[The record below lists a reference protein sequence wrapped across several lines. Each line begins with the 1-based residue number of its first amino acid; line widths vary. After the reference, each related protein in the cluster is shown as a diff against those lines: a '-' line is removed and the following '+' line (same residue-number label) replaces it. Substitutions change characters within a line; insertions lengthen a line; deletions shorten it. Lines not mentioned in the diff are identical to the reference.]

1 VTGPLGFLYCLYRAA
16 RDFEALGQRESSV
29 ERRVPRGRQSSGVR
43 QRMHPDALPL
53 ELAQDR
59 CTEVVPSRGH
69 FHGPWAFAKHYPRNA
84 LIERLRG
91 DVRIR
96 SLLPDKIAGM
106 EIDRMELPPL
116 GHMVG
121 VPHTPGT
128 REYLTCEVGEI
139 VLTVAGESYALSPG
153 DVVVFRGD
161 QKHAY
166 RNPARS
172 KAVSYSIVVLAPV
185 TA

>member
-1 VTGPLGFLYCLYRAA
+1 MPERISARLAANIRHLREARGQTQGQMAKLASIPRATWGHLETGSANPTLVVLDKVATALQVSIEELISAPRA
-16 RDFEALGQRESSV
+16 V
-29 ERRVPRGRQSSGVR
+29 
-43 QRMHPDALPL
+43 
-53 ELAQDR
+53 
-59 CTEVVPSRGH
+59 
-69 FHGPWAFAKHYPRNA
+69 AKHYPKSA
-84 LIERLRG
+84 LVERLRS

-106 EIDRMELPPL
+106 EIDRMELPAL
-116 GHMVG
+116 GQMVG

-128 REYLTCEVGEI
+128 REYLTCELGEI
-139 VLTVAGESYALSPG
+139 VLTVAGESYSLSPG

-166 RNPARS
+166 RNPTRS

-185 TA
+185 TS

>member
-1 VTGPLGFLYCLYRAA
+1 MDDAQLSRRIAQNLKQLRDARGVTQGQMAKLAGLPRATWTNLESGAANPTIAVLYRVSS
-16 RDFEALGQRESSV
+16 ALQISIEELTSA
-29 ERRVPRGRQSSGVR
+29 PRAV
-43 QRMHPDALPL
+43 
-53 ELAQDR
+53 
-59 CTEVVPSRGH
+59 
-69 FHGPWAFAKHYPRNA
+69 AKHYPRAA
-84 LIERLRG
+84 LVERMRS
-91 DVRIR
+91 DVRVR

-106 EIDRMELPPL
+106 EIDRMELPAL
-116 GHMVG
+116 AQMVG

-128 REYLTCEVGEI
+128 REYLTCELGEI

-161 QKHAY
+161 QRHAY

-185 TA
+185 A

>member
-1 VTGPLGFLYCLYRAA
+1 LHRVSAALQVSIEELTSAPRA
-16 RDFEALGQRESSV
+16 V
-29 ERRVPRGRQSSGVR
+29 
-43 QRMHPDALPL
+43 
-53 ELAQDR
+53 
-59 CTEVVPSRGH
+59 
-69 FHGPWAFAKHYPRNA
+69 AKHYPRSE
-84 LIERLRG
+84 LVERLRS
-91 DVRIR
+91 DVRVR

-116 GHMVG
+116 AQMVG

-128 REYLTCEVGEI
+128 REYLTCELGQI
-139 VLTVAGESYALSPG
+139 VLTVAGESFALSPG

-185 TA
+185 T

>member
-1 VTGPLGFLYCLYRAA
+1 MPEVELSRRIAHNLKLLRDARGLTQGQMAKLAGLPRATWTNLESGA
-16 RDFEALGQRESSV
+16 ANPTIIVLHRVSAALQISIEELISR
-29 ERRVPRGRQSSGVR
+29 PRAV
-43 QRMHPDALPL
+43 
-53 ELAQDR
+53 
-59 CTEVVPSRGH
+59 
-69 FHGPWAFAKHYPRNA
+69 AKHYPRTA
-84 LIERLRG
+84 LVERLRG

-116 GHMVG
+116 GQMVG

-128 REYLTCEVGEI
+128 REYLTCEIGEI